1 MIKETLINSMNV
13 MKREA
18 HGTQQP
24 RHIDQIDEEASTAQR
39 SDSPVQPINQRF
51 PK

>member
-1 MIKETLINSMNV
+1 

-24 RHIDQIDEEASTAQR
+24 RHIDKIGDDASTAQQI
-39 SDSPVQPINQRF
+39 DSLVQSINQRF
-51 PK
+51 HK